1 MFENGS
7 EILRFDCHLHTVS
20 DKEFKYDGESDKF
33 ISSYVDKLKSEGI
46 GVGVITNHNKF
57 DYEQYKA
64 LKKAANR
71 NGIFILP
78 GVELSVKEGASS
90 VHMLVVFNPVEWIC
104 NGIDHISRM
113 VNALFLGIDDP
124 GNENTCTEKDLL
136 TVINEMDKQNK
147 DYFIVCAHVEQ
158 KKGFW
163 EECGGS
169 LIEKLASDV
178 AFKRRVLGFQKVR
191 TRDKIKKV
199 HDWMGYDI
207 AFVEGSDPKTIEEIG
222 KGDKKNY
229 IKIGEASYGAVKYA
243 LMDYNNRVF
252 DEKPVISH
260 GYINKM
266 KCVGGKLD
274 NQIFLHHMSLIH

>member
-147 DYFIVCAHVEQ
+147 DYFIVCAHVSR
-158 KKGFW
+158 KKDFG
-163 EECGGS
+163 
-169 LIEKLASDV
+169 
-178 AFKRRVLGFQKVR
+178 RN
-191 TRDKIKKV
+191 
-199 HDWMGYDI
+199 
-207 AFVEGSDPKTIEEIG
+207 VE
-222 KGDKKNY
+222 
-229 IKIGEASYGAVKYA
+229 A
-243 LMDYNNRVF
+243 
-252 DEKPVISH
+252 H
-260 GYINKM
+260 
-266 KCVGGKLD
+266 
-274 NQIFLHHMSLIH
+274 

>member
-1 MFENGS
+1 MSYTRYKTVRYVKAKNIIKVRKGRKMFDNGS

-20 DKEFKYDGESDKF
+20 DKEFKYDGEDDKF
-33 ISSYVDKLKSEGI
+33 ISNYVDKLKSEGI

-64 LKKAANR
+64 LKKAANKS
-71 NGIFILP
+71 GIFILP

-90 VHMLVVFNPVEWIC
+90 VHMLVVFNPTEWIS
-104 NGIDHISRM
+104 NGVDHISRM
-113 VNALFLGIDDP
+113 VGSMFLGIDDP
-124 GNENTCTEKDLL
+124 GNENTCTENDML
-136 TVINEMDKQNK
+136 TVIHELDKQNK

-169 LIEKLASDV
+169 LIEKLSSDV

-199 HDWMGYDI
+199 HDWMGYDMI
-207 AFVEGSDPKTIEEIG
+207 LHSLKA
-222 KGDKKNY
+222 
-229 IKIGEASYGAVKYA
+229 
-243 LMDYNNRVF
+243 
-252 DEKPVISH
+252 
-260 GYINKM
+260 
-266 KCVGGKLD
+266 
-274 NQIFLHHMSLIH
+274 QILKR